1 MPARSHSLR
10 SILDA
15 LRKVGVIPGA
25 ANWFEAHN
33 DEIRAELQRTV
44 SEEIPAFQESGNP
57 DIVPEQRAHADE
69 HVAQILRLLAG
80 SPDGD
85 FEFVRQHAA
94 RRAEQ
99 HFPLEA
105 TLHAYRCGHRILS
118 KWIREAALAN
128 ADEAA
133 SVGETLAAVADF
145 SIEYTDSISTIATS
159 EYVAHTRQLAE
170 AEGDRRSEL
179 LAVLLGGYDEADGRV
194 AKLLRQAGYL
204 AQRQSFCVAV
214 IQSVDPT
221 EMEFPARV
229 RRIIDAIE
237 DVLQPFT
244 GRALIGVRDGK
255 VIVVF
260 SATRRISG
268 WTVAQ
273 TQLSEQVQPHLLKL
287 GNAVLV
293 GISTDMPSTSHI
305 PRALSEAQM
314 AFEFAAVANRVVG
327 FSGIPIRRI
336 LIRQAHDSIRPALP
350 QWSAPYFAADDKAR
364 GSLLATL
371 RAYADADMNVLKA
384 ARILNV
390 HPNTIYSRMER
401 IADITGQN
409 GLEYHSL
416 TELLLTA
423 DCRPNIP

>member
-1 MPARSHSLR
+1 MPSRSHSLR

-15 LRKVGVIPGA
+15 LRKVGVVPGA
-25 ANWFEAHN
+25 ASWFEAHK

-44 SEEIPAFQESGNP
+44 AEEIPAFQESGNP
-57 DIVPEQRAHADE
+57 AIVPEQLAHADE
-69 HVAQILRLLAG
+69 HVAQILRFLAG
-80 SPDGD
+80 STDGD
-85 FEFVRQHAA
+85 FAFVMQHAA

-99 HFPLEA
+99 RFPLEA
-105 TLHAYRCGHRILS
+105 TLHAYRCGHRVLS

-159 EYVAHTRQLAE
+159 EYVANTRQIAE

-214 IQSVDPT
+214 TQSVDPT

-244 GRALIGVRDGK
+244 GRALIGVRDDK

-273 TQLSEQVQPHLLKL
+273 TKLSEQVQPYLLKL

-293 GISTDMPSTSHI
+293 GVSTDMPSTSHI
-305 PRALSEAQM
+305 PKALSEAQV
-314 AFEFAAVANRVVG
+314 AFEFADAANRVVG
-327 FSGIPIRRI
+327 FSGIPVRRV
-336 LIRQAHDSIRPALP
+336 LVRQAHDSIRPALP
-350 QWSAPYFAADDKAR
+350 QWSAAYFAADDKAR

-384 ARILNV
+384 ARILDV
-390 HPNTIYSRMER
+390 HPNTIYSRIER

-409 GLEYHSL
+409 GLEYHAL

-423 DCRPNIP
+423 DCRP